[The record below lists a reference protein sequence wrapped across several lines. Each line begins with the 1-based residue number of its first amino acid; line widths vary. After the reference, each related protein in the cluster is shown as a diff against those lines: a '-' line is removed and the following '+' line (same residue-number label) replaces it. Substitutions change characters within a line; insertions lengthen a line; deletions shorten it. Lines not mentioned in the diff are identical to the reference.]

1 MSDFDFNRYRTDEKF
16 VCPITTRD
24 LQKARRSASRS
35 IIAKMKEVRKINF
48 KSRQNMQIAAS
59 INGNEKVGYN
69 QWWMFDEHW
78 MCVCVNGSDFHH
90 ARTNQDQPTS
100 HLSYHPTLPGTSV
113 VEIYNLSQYLQPNRY
128 NPMVRLIAVPSKQY
142 HPFQR
147 SARNLLNLHRPSQ
160 QRRFSVANARLLSF
174 KPQSPKVFTQLAL

>member
-69 QWWMFDEHW
+69 QWWMFDEH
-78 MCVCVNGSDFHH
+78 
-90 ARTNQDQPTS
+90 
-100 HLSYHPTLPGTSV
+100 
-113 VEIYNLSQYLQPNRY
+113 
-128 NPMVRLIAVPSKQY
+128 
-142 HPFQR
+142 
-147 SARNLLNLHRPSQ
+147 
-160 QRRFSVANARLLSF
+160 
-174 KPQSPKVFTQLAL
+174 